1 MKRWTLFWPVIFL
14 IGAGAYLYAGGSW
27 SDLIRIE
34 QIRADI
40 RYISDDITEG
50 RAPGTR
56 GELIAAKYIAAR
68 MEMIGLKPLG
78 DHDTYFQKVPL
89 IGVTTHPDARLV
101 VQGKKGTLE
110 FEYLKDMVA
119 APYVFQKVVELK
131 NAPLVFV
138 GYGIRAPEYKW
149 DDFKGMDLKGKVLV
163 MFVNDPPATK
173 KEPDRF
179 EGRAMTYYGRWTYK
193 YEEAQRQGAAGAIL
207 IHITD
212 MAGYPWQV
220 VQSSWSG
227 EQVYL
232 DTPPKGNEL
241 KLAAWI
247 TKEAAEKIFAMK
259 GLKLKDM
266 LKKAASRKFRPIPL
280 DATVSITMKNDLRRF
295 KGFNVV
301 GYVPG
306 LDDTLKAE
314 AVVFSA
320 HYDHL
325 GRGQPVNG
333 DDIYNGAYDNASGT
347 AALLAAAEAWVRYV
361 RAGNQPKRSA
371 IFLAVTA
378 EESGLLGSLY
388 YAKFPTWP
396 RDKLVANLNM
406 DGVNP
411 FGPTYDVVP
420 LGYERSTLDSIVKK
434 VARAMNLEIKPDPF
448 PEKGYF
454 FRSDHFSFARFG
466 VPAISF
472 DSGTHYIGKPPEYG
486 IKLQEEYVAQR
497 YHQPSDEFDP
507 TWPLTGARQ
516 MIEFVVRI
524 GWEVANAPTHPAYK
538 PGREVKIPE

>member
-1 MKRWTLFWPVIFL
+1 MVRKSLVGLVLL
-14 IGAGAYLYAGGSW
+14 ILAAGYVVANGTW

-34 QIRADI
+34 QIRADL
-40 RYISDDITEG
+40 RFLSDDITEG

-78 DHDTYFQKVPL
+78 DNDTYFQKVPM
-89 IGVTTHPDARLV
+89 IGVTTHPDAVLILK
-101 VQGKKGTLE
+101 GEKKTLE
-110 FEYLKDMVA
+110 LKYLKDMVS
-119 APYVFQKVVELK
+119 APYVFNEVVELN

-138 GYGIRAPEYKW
+138 GYGIEAPEYKW
-149 DDFKGMDLKGKVLV
+149 SDYKGVDVKDKVVV
-163 MFVNDPPATK
+163 MFVNDPPATGD
-173 KEPDRF
+173 EPDLF

-232 DTPPKGNEL
+232 DVPPKGNEL

-247 TKEAAEKIFAMK
+247 TRDAAEQLFAMR
-259 GLKLKDM
+259 GLKLDDM
-266 LKKAASRKFRPIPL
+266 LKKAASRSFRPIDL
-280 DATVSITMKNDLRRF
+280 NATASITMKNDLRRF
-295 KGFNVV
+295 NGLNVV
-301 GYVPG
+301 GYIPG
-306 LDDTLKAE
+306 VDEQLKSE
-314 AVVFSA
+314 AIVFTA

-333 DDIYNGAYDNASGT
+333 DDIYNGAFDNASGT
-347 AALLAAAEAWVRYV
+347 AALLSAAEAWMKRVRQ
-361 RAGNQPKRSA
+361 GESPGRSA

-388 YAKFPTWP
+388 YARYPTWP
-396 RDKLVANLNM
+396 ADKIVANLNM

-411 FGPTYDVVP
+411 FGPTKDMVP
-420 LGYERSTLDSIVKK
+420 LGYERSTLDKVVQK
-434 VARAMNLEIKPDPF
+434 VAAAMDIEIKPDPF

-472 DSGTHYIGKPPEYG
+472 DSGTHYIGKDPEYG
-486 IKLQEEYVAQR
+486 VKLQEEYVAKR

-507 TWPLTGARQ
+507 AWPLTGAAQ

-524 GWEVANAPTHPAYK
+524 GWEVATNPERPVYK
-538 PGREVKIPE
+538 PGREVRIPE